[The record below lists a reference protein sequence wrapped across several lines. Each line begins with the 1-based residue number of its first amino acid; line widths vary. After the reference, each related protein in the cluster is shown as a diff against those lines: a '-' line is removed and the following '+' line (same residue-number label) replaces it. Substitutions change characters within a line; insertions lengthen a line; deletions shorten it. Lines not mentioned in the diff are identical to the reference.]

1 MMRKARKTRSRKS
14 WTPIGRPGW
23 TNVACTSTVAKWNE
37 RVDRRTRSRFTLAD
51 EGIGVSSFA
60 ADRLW
65 LHETSSDASTD

>member
-1 MMRKARKTRSRKS
+1 
-14 WTPIGRPGW
+14 
-23 TNVACTSTVAKWNE
+23 
-37 RVDRRTRSRFTLAD
+37 LAD